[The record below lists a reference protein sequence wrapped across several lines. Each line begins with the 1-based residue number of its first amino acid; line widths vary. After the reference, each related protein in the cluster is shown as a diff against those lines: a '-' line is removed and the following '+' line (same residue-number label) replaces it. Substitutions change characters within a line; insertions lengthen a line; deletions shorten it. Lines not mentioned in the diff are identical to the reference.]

1 MVRLER
7 GIENENIS
15 KSDFRSIDGS
25 RHCHRQFSFEFV
37 HGYSSTS
44 RADDVPK
51 VEAKSV
57 PKIINV
63 ALIGSDA
70 RSKEENGRSDSLM
83 IAQYNQ
89 KTKKAKLVSI
99 MRDSYVDIPGHG
111 QDKINAAYSYGGID
125 LLNQTLKENF
135 KFETPY
141 YASITFQDFI
151 DCVNELFP
159 NGVDINAEKDLDLDG
174 VYIKKGE
181 QTMDGNTL
189 LQYARFREDAEGDFG
204 RIRRQQQVIKAISK
218 QLKDVTSILKLPKAI
233 GQLLGSIK
241 TNLPESVLIDCGIDF
256 LKDDKPIDTLSVP
269 VEGSWNFN
277 DYTPSGSVLELD
289 LEKNQLA
296 INQFLDQ

>member
-1 MVRLER
+1 
-7 GIENENIS
+7 
-15 KSDFRSIDGS
+15 
-25 RHCHRQFSFEFV
+25 
-37 HGYSSTS
+37 
-44 RADDVPK
+44 
-51 VEAKSV
+51 
-57 PKIINV
+57 
-63 ALIGSDA
+63 
-70 RSKEENGRSDSLM
+70 
-83 IAQYNQ
+83 
-89 KTKKAKLVSI
+89 
-99 MRDSYVDIPGHG
+99 
-111 QDKINAAYSYGGID
+111 
-125 LLNQTLKENF
+125 
-135 KFETPY
+135 
-141 YASITFQDFI
+141 
-151 DCVNELFP
+151 
-159 NGVDINAEKDLDLDG
+159 
-174 VYIKKGE
+174 
-181 QTMDGNTL
+181 MDGNTL

>member
-1 MVRLER
+1 MQVSPSK
-7 GIENENIS
+7 IS
-15 KSDFRSIDGS
+15 
-25 RHCHRQFSFEFV
+25 
-37 HGYSSTS
+37 
-44 RADDVPK
+44 
-51 VEAKSV
+51 
-57 PKIINV
+57 
-63 ALIGSDA
+63 LI
-70 RSKEENGRSDSLM
+70 
-83 IAQYNQ
+83 
-89 KTKKAKLVSI
+89 VS
-99 MRDSYVDIPGHG
+99 
-111 QDKINAAYSYGGID
+111 
-125 LLNQTLKENF
+125 
-135 KFETPY
+135 
-141 YASITFQDFI
+141 
-151 DCVNELFP
+151 VNELFP